1 MKLSISTCLFLLL
14 GSATALDKIIVK
26 GSKFFN
32 SKTGSEFFVK
42 GIAYQPE
49 KGDPDPG
56 NQDPLAD
63 PVGCSRDAPR
73 MKELGVNVIR
83 VYQTDSKKNHDK
95 CVKAFAD
102 NGIYLML
109 DIATPSNKI
118 DMDNPTWDTDLFSA
132 FRNKI
137 DAFSGYDNV
146 LGFIAGNDV
155 ASRVD
160 NTMSAAFV
168 KAAIRDIKG
177 YLKANKLQFPIGY
190 TSNHEAPNREKL
202 NDYFVCGNDQEAMAD
217 FYGVSFYTW
226 CSDDKF
232 FKVFD
237 LKKVAQE
244 YTGSNIPVLLT
255 EYGCFGQRPR
265 SFSDTKALYSDDM
278 TSVFS
283 GGFMYMYTQEP
294 NDYGIVDVSYGSSD
308 LTKLAEY
315 NSFGDVLSKANP
327 NGVSMSSYNYS
338 PKSVSCP
345 SASNYWEID
354 PNILPPT
361 PSTQACDCLRNS
373 LSCNLAVADFSKVN
387 NVDGWDI
394 INTMGNSFD
403 SFDLRPISCDP
414 TNGVYGPFQF
424 CGREA
429 KFSWI
434 LDTYYKLS
442 NKTAG
447 SCGKSILTGS
457 VVSSPSV
464 SDLSTCAKKATDIG
478 TPSTNNGSSTS
489 NGDKDSNPNSSSSS
503 SSSSSDKSPNSGN
516 SSSQVHILSSS
527 MAGLSVFLVTLVTL
541 F

>member
-109 DIATPSNKI
+109 DIATSSNAI
-118 DMDNPTWDTDLFSA
+118 VRNHPYWDTDLFTA

-146 LGFIAGNDV
+146 LGFIAGNEVANDV
-155 ASRVD
+155 A
-160 NTMSAAFV
+160 TTPSAAFV

-177 YLKANKLQFPIGY
+177 YLKANKLQFPVGY
-190 TSNHEAPNREKL
+190 ASNDEPSIRDQLK
-202 NDYFVCGNDQEAMAD
+202 DYFVCGSDQEAMAD
-217 FYGVSFYTW
+217 FYGINLYTW
-226 CSDDKF
+226 CSNDMTF
-232 FKVFD
+232 ETSGYQKV
-237 LKKVAQE
+237 VQE
-244 YTGSNIPVLLT
+244 YTGYNIPVLLS
-255 EYGCFGQRPR
+255 EYGCIAQRPR
-265 SFSDTKALYSDDM
+265 SFGDTKALFSDDM

-294 NDYGIVDVSYGSSD
+294 NDYGIVDVSYGNSD

-315 NSFGDVLSKANP
+315 SIFGDVLNKVSP
-327 NGVSMSSYNYS
+327 NGVSMSSYKFSANN
-338 PKSVSCP
+338 VNCP
-345 SASNYWEID
+345 SASDSWKVN
-354 PNILPPT
+354 PNTLPPT
-361 PSTQACDCLRNS
+361 PSTQACDCMRNS
-373 LSCNLAVADFSKVN
+373 LSCNLAVADFSK
-387 NVDGWDI
+387 
-394 INTMGNSFD
+394 INTEDGDKVLDDICASID
-403 SFDLRPISCDP
+403 CGPISYD
-414 TNGVYGPFQF
+414 TSKGVYGAFQF

-429 KFSWI
+429 KYSWA
-434 LDTYYKLS
+434 LDAYYKS
-442 NKTAG
+442 QNKAAG